1 MVLLQ
6 VVKDFRHC
14 LRHTILT
21 FSLCL
26 PLTVLG
32 QGIFSDLE
40 YDEAFIRSKLSEYAV
55 SADSVTE
62 SAAIPENIYYRLLFR
77 EILSDTVLLA
87 TIPVADVSILETLP
101 AHENHSFVVKDQQ
114 ELAALCENLASD
126 SSSDAVLNAANAF
139 DASRIRRE
147 QELDRH
153 YGEVV
158 GSLSLEGRETVLQL
172 FLTFTE
178 SKNITYS
185 TFSMSGLA
193 ADVPEIARA
202 VLQNGCDNFSAQ
214 LASYIPQELTLKDQL
229 YALPTTTGQ

>member
-6 VVKDFRHC
+6 VVKDIRHG
-14 LRHTILT
+14 LRHIILT
-21 FSLCL
+21 FSLCIS
-26 PLTVLG
+26 LTVLG

-40 YDEAFIRSKLSEYAV
+40 YDESFIRSKLAEYAV
-55 SADSVTE
+55 SVDSVTE
-62 SAAIPENIYYRLLFR
+62 SASIPENIYYRLLFR
-77 EILSDTVLLA
+77 EILSDAVLLA

-114 ELAALCENLASD
+114 ELAALCESLASD

-202 VLQNGCDNFSAQ
+202 VLQNGCDNFSTQ